1 MLLFKSLE
9 RIEGMKK
16 NKLSAILFEI
26 AALFW
31 FINAVVSKDWVFIPI
46 GLCFVA
52 LGIVN
57 ARDNEGE

>member
-1 MLLFKSLE
+1 
-9 RIEGMKK
+9 MKK

-31 FINAVVSKDWVFIPI
+31 FINAVVSKDWMFIPI

-57 ARDNEGE
+57 ARDNEGD